1 MATTYST
8 TGGNLQTPRDF
19 VQAGW
24 DWFKSLGNE
33 WVLESKQELD
43 NLDSFVITPITFDPS
58 VTPLDVTFS
67 QFVAPPVPEVPDL
80 GEIDVT
86 IPDAPATVPVSV
98 PALGDAPEEPDFSGM
113 TYAMPTAPNEPMP
126 VLTDDVNPVLDPI
139 VVPDAPVYDLPVA
152 PTLYELN
159 LPDAPDVVIPDFIGT
174 PPQVDAIEVPDAHL
188 DWQEQVYS
196 SGLLD
201 SIKSRLQDIITG
213 SGLGLPPEIEQA
225 LFDRGRQRADI
236 LARKRVQETAEELG
250 SRGLYEGGPFIGAK
264 LDEAREAGRAE
275 AAGHNRDITIN
286 ATQMQVESVRFA
298 LTQGIALEGVLIQQN
313 GSLNDRA
320 LQAAKIGSDIA
331 VAVVNVRIALA
342 TLDLETFKVD
352 LEAYKAQ
359 IEGKLAQVQLYE
371 AEIRGQQ
378 AIGSLNE
385 SLVRA
390 YTAKFQGLQAMVDI
404 YRANVEAAK
413 AKGDLNSQ
421 KIEQAKNLVQAY
433 AAKVD
438 GWKGLQDAYKSQVD
452 GALGTIRYYEVLG
465 GVYGQRVTAYR
476 TKGEAY
482 FQQGQFQLDQQRL
495 GFQGY
500 QAQLDGIRTKVTADA
515 ATIDAKARTFAARA
529 NMYQAQGQMA
539 SAEAASIDRNAELR
553 IEAARFMSDAQTK
566 NLDLLISQNNAIA
579 SLYVEQLKTRAQVLS
594 QLTSATFSGVNFG
607 ASYSGSLGYS
617 YGTSSSYGYSGEATD
632 YDGPAVFM

>member
-1 MATTYST
+1 MADDTI
-8 TGGNLQTPRDF
+8 GGSLETPRDF

-24 DWFKSLGNE
+24 DWFKTLGNE
-33 WVLESKQELD
+33 WVLESKQELQ
-43 NLDSFVITPITFDPS
+43 NLDSFVIQPITFDPS
-58 VTPLDVTFS
+58 VTPLNITFS
-67 QFVAPPVPEVPDL
+67 DFVAPPVPEVPDL

-86 IPDAPATVPVSV
+86 IPTAPVTVPVTV
-98 PALGDAPEEPDFSGM
+98 PDLGDAPAEPDFSGM

-152 PTLYELN
+152 PTLYALN
-159 LPDAPDVVIPDFIGT
+159 LPAAPDITIPDFIGT
-174 PPQVDAIEVPDAHL
+174 PPVLGAIEVPDAHL
-188 DWQEQVYS
+188 DWQEQIYS

-201 SIKSRLQDIITG
+201 SVKAKLQDILTG

-250 SRGLYEGGPFIGAK
+250 ARGLYDGGTFMAAR
-264 LDEAREAGRAE
+264 LDAAREAGRAE
-275 AAGHNRDITIN
+275 AAGHNRDITIRV
-286 ATQMQVESVRFA
+286 TEMQVESVRFA

-313 GSLNDRA
+313 GSINERA

-331 VAVVNVRIALA
+331 VAVVNVKIALA
-342 TLDLETFKVD
+342 NVELETFKVD

-390 YTAKFQGLQAMVDI
+390 YVAEYQGLQAMVDI

-413 AKGDLNSQ
+413 AKGELNSQ

-438 GWKGLQDAYKSQVD
+438 GWKGLQDAYKAQVD

-476 TKGEAY
+476 TKGDAY
-482 FQQGQFQLDQQRL
+482 FQQGQLQLETQRL
-495 GFQGY
+495 GFNAY
-500 QAQLDGIRTKVTADA
+500 QAQLEGIRTQVAADS
-515 ATIDAKARTFAARA
+515 ATIDAKARTFSARA
-529 NMYQAQGQMA
+529 SMYQAQGAMA
-539 SAEAASIDRNAELR
+539 SAEAASIDRNASIR
-553 IEAARFMSDAQTK
+553 IEAARFQSDAQTK
-566 NLDLLISQNNAIA
+566 NLDLLIGQNNAIA

-617 YGTSSSYGYSGEATD
+617 YGTSSSYGYSGEAVD
-632 YDGPAVFM
+632 YNGPAVFM